1 MSEKIEHVLAQSIDD
16 ITAGRASLEDV
27 LKQHPGLRNELEP
40 LLRLAL
46 GLREASNQVGPS
58 LAFRS
63 KAKAQLMEAISA
75 QSPRRGLLHLPL
87 GNIWKG
93 ERRQGM
99 VFKIATAMAA
109 LLVMLGI
116 GGGTV
121 YAAQDAQFGDLLYP
135 VKTATE
141 QARLVLS
148 TTASGKAASH
158 LDIAQ
163 SRLDE
168 LTNATVN
175 GKSDVAH
182 MLATQYRS
190 HVMEAL
196 AWAAQASDNWAAQAS
211 DNRSERAT
219 IRLQERLEAHQR
231 AMEALGQEMPDIAEG
246 KGQGKP
252 DDVGKPE
259 GVGKPEDVGNAEEAG
274 RATAGECVYVQTGS
288 QNRYQ
293 VWCNGV
299 HVIVNTD
306 DIVNWLTTNHLS
318 ANAQAAA
325 NDDEAAS
332 AQLIALESNNAV
344 EHFNFYG
351 PLSHLNQEIAPGV
364 QEEEQGQGGGQGQGK
379 GPKSK

>member
-1 MSEKIEHVLAQSIDD
+1 MNKKIESVLAQGIDD
-16 ITAGRASLEDV
+16 ITAGRATLEDV
-27 LKQHPGLRNELEP
+27 LNQHPGLRNDLEP
-40 LLRLAL
+40 LLQIAL
-46 GLREASNQVGPS
+46 GLRETSSQVKPPPG
-58 LAFRS
+58 FRS
-63 KAKAQLMEAISA
+63 KARAQLMEAVSA
-75 QSPRRGLLHLPL
+75 RSPSQGLLQL
-87 GNIWKG
+87 GNIWNR

-99 VFKIATAMAA
+99 VFKLATAMAA
-109 LLVMLGI
+109 LLVVLGL

-158 LDIAQ
+158 LEIAQ

-182 MLATQYRS
+182 TLATQYRS
-190 HVMEAL
+190 HVLEAL
-196 AWAAQASDNWAAQAS
+196 SWAAQAS
-211 DNRSERAT
+211 DNRSEQAT
-219 IRLQERLEAHQR
+219 LRLQEKLEAHQS
-231 AMEALGQEMPDIAEG
+231 AMEALSQEMPDIAEG

-259 GVGKPEDVGNAEEAG
+259 GVGQPEGVGKPEGAG
-274 RATAGECVYVQTGS
+274 KTTTDGCVYVKTGN

-299 HVIVNTD
+299 HLIVNTD
-306 DIVNWLTTNHLS
+306 NITNWLTNGLS
-318 ANAQAAA
+318 AQAQAAA
-325 NDDEAAS
+325 TSETVPQALLAILDET
-332 AQLIALESNNAV
+332 AV

-351 PLSHLNQEIAPGV
+351 PLSHLNQEIAP
-364 QEEEQGQGGGQGQGK
+364 EEQEQEQEQAGGQGKGK
-379 GPKSK
+379 GPKS